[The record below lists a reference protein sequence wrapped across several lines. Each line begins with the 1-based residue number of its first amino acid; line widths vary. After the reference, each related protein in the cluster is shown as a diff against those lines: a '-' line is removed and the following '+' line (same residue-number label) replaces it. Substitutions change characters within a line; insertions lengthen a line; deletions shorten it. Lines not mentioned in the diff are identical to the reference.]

1 MDDINWDDLANKAS
15 SITEMDLQKDLN
27 DLTNFTAKDLDLTI
41 KESAISQQNAYLIIE
56 ELKDATRSN
65 KEKIHTIS
73 NINNGVNF
81 LVSLVGKLTNR

>member
-15 SITEMDLQKDLN
+15 SITEMNLQEDIN

-65 KEKIHTIS
+65 KEKIHAIS

-81 LVSLVGKLTNR
+81 LVSLIGKLTNR